1 MNDAKT
7 QHAIERVVGLLEAG
21 VGRDEDHDA
30 LHAEVE
36 ADFGRYDGARITDFV
51 PVLVENDIRA
61 RILTSDA
68 N

>member
-7 QHAIERVVGLLEAG
+7 QHAIERVVGVLEAG
-21 VGRDEDHDA
+21 VGRNEDHEA
-30 LHAEVE
+30 LQAEVE
-36 ADFGRYDGARITDFV
+36 ADFDRYDSARIRDFV